1 MCEVQGSASEQG
13 GLMGAQTR
21 PGFAKGTNIQ
31 VDQFAQRESWDVP
44 SKGTDRSQVRS
55 VYYTIVPYKVLKET
69 RKDDDDDN
77 DDDDEFSVW

>member
-31 VDQFAQRESWDVP
+31 VHQREQTFPQREQTS
-44 SKGTDRSQVRS
+44 
-55 VYYTIVPYKVLKET
+55 LKLGACII
-69 RKDDDDDN
+69 R
-77 DDDDEFSVW
+77 

>member
-31 VDQFAQRESWDVP
+31 VHQFPQRESWDVP

-55 VYYTIVPYKVLKET
+55 VYHTIVPYKALKET

>member
-31 VDQFAQRESWDVP
+31 VHQFPQREETFPQREQTS
-44 SKGTDRSQVRS
+44 
-55 VYYTIVPYKVLKET
+55 LKLGACII
-69 RKDDDDDN
+69 R
-77 DDDDEFSVW
+77 

>member
-31 VDQFAQRESWDVP
+31 VDQFPQREQTLP
-44 SKGTDRSQVRS
+44 QREQTA
-55 VYYTIVPYKVLKET
+55 LKLGACII
-69 RKDDDDDN
+69 R
-77 DDDDEFSVW
+77 